1 MRCSLSPW
9 KFGLTARFP
18 YNVKYSVTILLR
30 PCSVDTSWIIHDAAS
45 CHVSTNFSY
54 LMSSLALDASVCHAM
69 LFLSSLLCPDKREQL
84 ESNAPKGLHCLY
96 TTRTGN
102 RLDTGTGT
110 IIEQVCY
117 WNNNQLL
124 IFSPHCI
131 VFLSLYFSFCLYF
144 PPQCIRSCFATSWVW
159 LVGGRGLQIFI
170 SYWNPFQKS
179 NSAPAIRICTCSCFF
194 LFFCFF

>member
-131 VFLSLYFSFCLYF
+131 VFLSLYFF
-144 PPQCIRSCFATSWVW
+144 PPSV
-159 LVGGRGLQIFI
+159 
-170 SYWNPFQKS
+170 YP
-179 NSAPAIRICTCSCFF
+179 F
-194 LFFCFF
+194 LFCYKLGLISWWAWSSDLHILLKSVPKK